1 MNCLDIIGDFIDK
14 IIAVSVNILTVL
26 LDILYIFGYNIDT
39 DITEGFIWII
49 QDFFR

>member
-1 MNCLDIIGDFIDK
+1 MKVIDVPVK
-14 IIAVSVNILTVL
+14 ILTVL
-26 LDILYIFGYNIDT
+26 LDILFFFGYNIDT